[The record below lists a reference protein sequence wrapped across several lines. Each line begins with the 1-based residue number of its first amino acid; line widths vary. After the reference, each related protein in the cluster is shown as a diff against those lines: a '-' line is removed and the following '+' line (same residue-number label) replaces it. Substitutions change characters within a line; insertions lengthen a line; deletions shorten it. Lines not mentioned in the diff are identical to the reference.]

1 MSSTLFSDFKANDLQ
16 DWIAAL
22 NKELKGKDYREALV
36 HENLA
41 GISISPVYPNT
52 LEFAH
57 DVTGKFPYRRGA
69 GLEGNPAG
77 IIERVDV
84 GTDVQKANAAA
95 LEALMAGADHLR
107 FQGDFDIAQLGVL
120 MKDIRFDCI
129 GVTFS
134 GHAQPL
140 ALYDAYLNLALQF
153 EYDLKALRLLIAV
166 DPLRD
171 VLEGKNASDLSA
183 YVKKLRRDTPFVQGF
198 EIDLSLVQEAGM
210 NPVHELV
217 YALAAG
223 NHYLNVLVEAGF
235 TVDEAAAQLS
245 FRTALGPDFFLEI
258 AKIRAL
264 RVLWSNV
271 VRAWKPTH
279 ACSANTRIDAVNSML
294 YMAAADVHTNLL
306 RATSAAFAAW
316 TAGANHI
323 EVLPYDAAIEEKDP
337 SAKRYARNISLLLRD
352 ESHLNEVA
360 DPAGGSMYVE
370 YLSNSL
376 SEKAWKIFQQCDR
389 EGGVQSWID
398 NGKWQSLASADFAVL
413 SEKMEKTELRMIGV
427 NKYPNKNEKAFTPS
441 KLKSL
446 PGAKLM
452 RQQLALLQPKT
463 V

>member
-1 MSSTLFSDFKANDLQ
+1 MSSTLFSDFKPNDLQ

-22 NKELKGKDYREALV
+22 NKELKGKDFREALV
-36 HENLA
+36 HDNLA
-41 GISISPVYPNT
+41 GISVSPVYPNT
-52 LEFAH
+52 LEFGN

-77 IIERVDV
+77 IVECLEV
-84 GTDVQKANAAA
+84 GYDLQKTNALA

-107 FQGDFDIAQLGVL
+107 FLGDFDAKQLPVL
-120 MKDIRFDCI
+120 LKDIRFDCI
-129 GVTFS
+129 GLSFS
-134 GHAQPL
+134 GHAHPA
-140 ALYDAYLNLALQF
+140 ALYEAYLQLAQGF
-153 EYDLKALRLLIAV
+153 GYDVKALRVLFAV

-171 VLEGKNASDLSA
+171 ELEGRTTVDLSA
-183 YVKKLRRDTPFVQGF
+183 YLNVLRRDASFVQGF
-198 EIDLSLVQEAGM
+198 EIDLSLLQESGM
-210 NPVHELV
+210 NPVHELT

-223 NHYLNVLVEAGF
+223 NHYLNILVDAGF

-264 RVLWSNV
+264 RILWANV
-271 VRAWKPTH
+271 VRAWKPAH

-294 YMAAADVHTNLL
+294 YVAAADVHTNLL

-316 TAGANHI
+316 TAGANHV
-323 EVLPYDAAIEEKDP
+323 EVLPYDAAVEEKDA

-352 ESHLNEVA
+352 ESHLNEVG

-370 YLSNSL
+370 YLTNAL
-376 SEKAWKIFQQCDR
+376 AEKVWNVFQQCES
-389 EGGVQSWID
+389 EGGVKSWIE

-413 SEKMEKTELRMIGV
+413 SDKMEKAELRMIGV
-427 NKYPNKNEKAFTPS
+427 NKYPNKNEKALTPLAF
-441 KLKSL
+441 KTN
-446 PGAKLM
+446 PGAKLI
-452 RQQLALLQPKT
+452 RRQLALLQPKT